1 MVEDK
6 SLLLNSVS
14 EMDSEEGDVY
24 AMRINLSVTMVGLV
38 NNTNIHWSQPTELTS
53 FLCML
58 GEWQYHGGETIQLG
72 ERE

>member
-38 NNTNIHWSQPTELTS
+38 NNTTGHNQ
-53 FLCML
+53 
-58 GEWQYHGGETIQLG
+58 QN
-72 ERE
+72 